1 MPIQT
6 GGSVDTLENP
16 YLVSEPVYGY
26 HTMVSR
32 RHCQRATNGTF
43 TDNLFPL
50 ETQIIRTHSPE
61 DINEA
66 KAGGFECLGLRTDQ
80 KCCPDVFVLLVA
92 KYILRIEDLGG
103 RGPKRLC

>member
-6 GGSVDTLENP
+6 GGSVDTFDNP

-61 DINEA
+61 LHLFLFKLSEV
-66 KAGGFECLGLRTDQ
+66 GGFVHFGIKSTDVQ
-80 KCCPDVFVLLVA
+80 CQENWN
-92 KYILRIEDLGG
+92 RIEL
-103 RGPKRLC
+103 LLTHIVVL

>member
-1 MPIQT
+1 MTSIVLYRVMPIQT
-6 GGSVDTLENP
+6 GGSVDTLDNP

-26 HTMVSR
+26 HAMVSR

-80 KCCPDVFVLLVA
+80 KC
-92 KYILRIEDLGG
+92 
-103 RGPKRLC
+103 